1 MTPEPVFGP
10 GQHSLHMRRDGETG
24 CDIVSFGGV
33 LCTLTSHLLRSIRA
47 AHAKV
52 HAETFLGCVEVP
64 SSDQRGKRCHLGFPH
79 DTEHEALTQVSPE
92 PNAALRPRITACYL
106 N

>member
-1 MTPEPVFGP
+1 MERQGVILF
-10 GQHSLHMRRDGETG
+10 HL
-24 CDIVSFGGV
+24 GGV

-64 SSDQRGKRCHLGFPH
+64 SSDQRGKKCHLGFPH